1 MISRTL
7 RLAAPLALVLGIAF
21 AGPAAQAAVT
31 SPLAQALNAG
41 RAVQKLPALPAAKV
55 GATPQ
60 AKMFQA
66 INGARAR
73 NGLSQVSI
81 SRSLTVASTRYARVL
96 GSRHLFQ
103 HARQIRTSRAF
114 SLVGEILARSP
125 GRNPSIDPVVSA
137 WLQSPVHRPILLG
150 SEFQAVGLGMTQAKY
165 DGQWWTVWVVRFGKR

>member
-1 MISRTL
+1 M
-7 RLAAPLALVLGIAF
+7 LAVLTSVLVSSASAT
-21 AGPAAQAAVT
+21 AGPT
-31 SPLAQALNAG
+31 DTLAQALNAG
-41 RAVQKLPALPAAKV
+41 RAVQKLPALPASQAS
-55 GATPQ
+55 ASPP

-66 INGARAR
+66 INAARSR
-73 NGLSQVSI
+73 NGLAPVSI

-96 GSRHLFQ
+96 ASHHLFQ

-125 GRNPSIDPVVSA
+125 GRSPSIDPVVSA

-150 SEFQAVGLGMTQAKY
+150 AEFQAVGLGMTQGKY